1 MQGGFMNLDRVLSE
15 IDLEISR
22 LQQAKQLLSE
32 NAGAAPV
39 KRGPG
44 RPPASA
50 KSTVKSVAGTAVKK
64 RTMSAAGRARIA
76 AAQKA
81 RWAKSKKAAKKASVP
96 AVKKSAGKKAAKKA
110 TGKKL
115 GRPAGKTKA
124 ASQVEAAATPAS

>member
-1 MQGGFMNLDRVLSE
+1 MNLDRVLSE

-32 NAGAAPV
+32 NAGAVPV

-50 KSTVKSVAGTAVKK
+50 KATVNAAAPKK
-64 RTMSAAGRARIA
+64 RTMSEAGRARIA
-76 AAQKA
+76 EAQKA
-81 RWAKSKKAAKKASVP
+81 RWAKSKKAAKKASAP
-96 AVKKSAGKKAAKKA
+96 TVKKSTTKKAAKKV

-124 ASQVEAAATPAS
+124 ASQVDPAATPAS

>member
-1 MQGGFMNLDRVLSE
+1 MNLDRILSE

-44 RPPASA
+44 RPPANA
-50 KSTVKSVAGTAVKK
+50 KAAIKSMPGAAAPKK
-64 RTMSAAGRARIA
+64 RTMSEAGRARIA

-81 RWAKSKKAAKKASVP
+81 RWAKSKKAAKKASTP
-96 AVKKSAGKKAAKKA
+96 AVKKSAGKKAASKV

-124 ASQVEAAATPAS
+124 ASQVEAAVAPAS

>member
-1 MQGGFMNLDRVLSE
+1 MNLDRVLSE

-50 KSTVKSVAGTAVKK
+50 KPLTKPVATATEPKK

-81 RWAKSKKAAKKASVP
+81 RWAKSKKAAKKASAP
-96 AVKKSAGKKAAKKA
+96 SAKKAASKKTVKKA
-110 TGKKL
+110 TGKKV
-115 GRPAGKTKA
+115 GRPAGKKA
-124 ASQVEAAATPAS
+124 ASQVETAATPAS

>member
-1 MQGGFMNLDRVLSE
+1 MNLDRILSE

-32 NAGAAPV
+32 NSSVASVV

-44 RPPASA
+44 RPPAAA
-50 KSTVKSVAGTAVKK
+50 KAASKLPTSSPFEPRR

-81 RWAKSKKAAKKASVP
+81 RWAKAKR
-96 AVKKSAGKKAAKKA
+96 AAKKA
-110 TGKKL
+110 TIPASRKPAAKKTGKRI
-115 GRPAGKTKA
+115 GRPPLKK
-124 ASQVEAAATPAS
+124 SAATETTTTSAS

>member
-1 MQGGFMNLDRVLSE
+1 MNLDRILSE

-44 RPPASA
+44 RPPANAKAITSA
-50 KSTVKSVAGTAVKK
+50 SVTASPKK

-81 RWAKSKKAAKKASVP
+81 RWAKSKKAAKKASAP
-96 AVKKSAGKKAAKKA
+96 SIKKTASKKAAKSV

-124 ASQVEAAATPAS
+124 ASPAETSATPAS

>member
-1 MQGGFMNLDRVLSE
+1 MNLDRILSE

-32 NAGAAPV
+32 NSLAGSVV

-44 RPPASA
+44 RPPATAKAATKHTTSA
-50 KSTVKSVAGTAVKK
+50 LIEPKR

-81 RWAKSKKAAKKASVP
+81 RWAKTKR
-96 AVKKSAGKKAAKKA
+96 AAKKA
-110 TGKKL
+110 TKPASSKKAAAKKTSKRM
-115 GRPAGKTKA
+115 GRPPLKKSAPSETPSTSA
-124 ASQVEAAATPAS
+124 A